1 MNCPH
6 ENETLAGRALEEHLA
21 QCASCREV
29 AIVSTAIAAD
39 FRAAERAAHVPTS
52 GLVWWR
58 IQRRERQEAMQ
69 TASRAVTVVQAISIA
84 VGVVI
89 ALGLAAAYKWL
100 DRLPEVLPREL
111 MSAATLAQWSTPLAL
126 GVVACLMLAPVA
138 LYFAVAHD

>member
-1 MNCPH
+1 
-6 ENETLAGRALEEHLA
+6 
-21 QCASCREV
+21 
-29 AIVSTAIAAD
+29 
-39 FRAAERAAHVPTS
+39 
-52 GLVWWR
+52 VWWR

-69 TASRAVTVVQAISIA
+69 TASRAVTVVQTIFVA